1 MNVRLVLFA
10 GLRQAAGFKKDTV
23 SLPESATVGDLLDSR
38 VPALLNRT
46 FYVAVNEEF
55 AQRDTVLQDGDEVAL
70 LPPVSGGIQPP
81 PKSTESEQCPPNS
94 SN

>member
-10 GLRQAAGFKKDTV
+10 GLRQAAGFKRETV
-23 SLPESATVGDLLDSR
+23 SLPEDATVGDLLESR
-38 VPALLNRT
+38 VPDLLGRT

-70 LPPVSGGIQPP
+70 LPPVSGGQTCPASLPSPRPP
-81 PKSTESEQCPPNS
+81 APSH
-94 SN
+94 